1 MEINIYTTNKS
12 DSSEIVK
19 LNNGIIF
26 VHLSEEEAVT
36 LIGSLSSQITMRN
49 ENIGRVESRTKDGT
63 YFSVAVS
70 DYKYTKE
77 EYRLK
82 EKIKELYQKII
93 KRGVI

>member
-82 EKIKELYQKII
+82 ERIKELYQTI
-93 KRGVI
+93 KRGVT